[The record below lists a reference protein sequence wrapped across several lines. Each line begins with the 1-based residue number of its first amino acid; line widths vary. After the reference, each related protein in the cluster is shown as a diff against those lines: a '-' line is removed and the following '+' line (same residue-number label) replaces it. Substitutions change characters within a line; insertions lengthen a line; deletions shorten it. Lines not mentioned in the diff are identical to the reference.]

1 MFGFERCFCLISE
14 AVGGSVADLRSKKKG
29 SLTSLSKLKASW
41 RSQISNS
48 DNPIS
53 PNKSY
58 KHVYLT

>member
-1 MFGFERCFCLISE
+1 MFGFVERCFCLISE

-48 DNPIS
+48 DNPI
-53 PNKSY
+53 
-58 KHVYLT
+58 